1 MEIKSVTLDEVKP
14 VETYN
19 LSFPMK
25 PELYHVLR
33 ERFAH
38 LPFIIIN
45 NGSEIVFGLDYYH
58 FLVSRG
64 EVYTEAVQMD
74 ISEKEALFLN
84 FNLKDRLA
92 GVNLYERLV
101 FLKRILPLAEPP
113 EIYRK
118 TELGIDIS
126 KPLVERLDVLIS
138 TDFRFSLVE
147 GSVSLKTALRLCDF
161 RSADREDILELFS
174 RVPYSSSF
182 QLRIVEMGEEILFRD
197 KCSMTDVF
205 DTLGIERY
213 MELEK
218 PQKLIFDA
226 LFKHRN
232 PVYLE
237 TESKWENELKGLD
250 LPGNIKV
257 AHYPFFEKKQLE
269 VTISLKDAVEL
280 KNLIKK
286 MKS

>member
-19 LSFPMK
+19 LSFPLK
-25 PELYHVLR
+25 QVLYNELR

-38 LPFIIIN
+38 LPLIVIN
-45 NGSEIVFGLDYYH
+45 NGGEIVFGVDYYH
-58 FLVSRG
+58 FLRSQG
-64 EVYTEAVQMD
+64 EVYTEVVQMD
-74 ISEKEALFLN
+74 ISEKEALFFN

-92 GVNLYERLV
+92 GVNLYEKLV

-118 TELGIDIS
+118 TELDININ
-126 KPLVERLDVLIS
+126 KPLVEKLDILVG
-138 TDFRFSLVE
+138 TDFRISLVE

-182 QLRIVEMGEEILFRD
+182 QLRIVEMAEEILFRD

-205 DTLGIERY
+205 DTLEIEGY

-218 PQKLIFDA
+218 PQKPIFDA

-237 TESKWENELKGLD
+237 TETQWEKELKGLD

-257 AHYPFFEKKQLE
+257 THYPFFEKKQLE

-286 MKS
+286 IKS